1 MRLEYIILIFL
12 AVGFYFTN
20 ILDYRKDKNRENFVN
35 DNLKISSKVITK
47 SGIIG
52 YVTDINKNEV
62 TIVTGEVDKASY
74 LTIDKSYIENILE

>member
-1 MRLEYIILIFL
+1 MRLEYIILIIL
-12 AVGFYFTN
+12 AIGFYFTN

-52 YVTDINKNEV
+52 YVTELNKNEI
-62 TIVTGEVDKASY
+62 TIVTGGVDQQSY
-74 LTIDKSYIENILE
+74 LTIEKSYIENILE